1 MSLRYKYKK
10 ANEIVGK
17 LLPQER
23 ESYLAICNEIKNAQ
37 EMLLTNGKAAMKKCI
52 YGCGGLCCQ
61 NIYPDEIISLW
72 DVVYILSNGDGL
84 HEKITQ
90 CIQKENALFTSK
102 CIFLENDAGPCIF
115 PNALRPEVC
124 ITTFCSGDSTIKKE
138 IRTVKLKFFKLYCFF
153 LLNKLK
159 RPKRLSKVIIS
170 ACLRSK

>member
-17 LLPQER
+17 LHPQER
-23 ESYLAICNEIKNAQ
+23 EKYHAICAEIENAQ
-37 EMLLTNGKAAMKKCI
+37 QMLLKNGTAAMRKCI

-72 DVVYILSNGDGL
+72 DVVYILSAGNGL

-102 CIFLENDAGPCIF
+102 CIFLENDSGPCIF
-115 PNALRPEVC
+115 PNAVRPEVC

-138 IRTVKLKFFKLYCFF
+138 IKSVKLKFFKLYCFF
-153 LLNKLK
+153 LFNKLK
-159 RPKRLSKVIIS
+159 LPKRLSKAIIS
-170 ACLRSK
+170 VYKGSK